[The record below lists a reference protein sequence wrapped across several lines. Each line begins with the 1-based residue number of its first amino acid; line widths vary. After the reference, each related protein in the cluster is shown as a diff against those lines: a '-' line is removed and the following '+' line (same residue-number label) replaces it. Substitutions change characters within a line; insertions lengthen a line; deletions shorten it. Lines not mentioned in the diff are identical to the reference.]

1 MSLAMAQGHDVKA
14 TRDMSATE
22 FKGELDP
29 AMCGVVL
36 VPAATEHLHAALVA
50 SALLNEVHDEES
62 TPGLA
67 LTVAG
72 LDHHLDAACLQVI
85 VAPSTAK
92 GLADATARITTW
104 HPQLPQ
110 PVLLVVRD
118 APLPPPPIVV
128 HRTRA
133 LAERVE
139 ASLEV
144 PYLHRLRLVDE
155 PGQALHG
162 KGRDLKRAR
171 RALLKVLTRLYGAAF
186 VAAGG
191 ASTSPVPHL
200 ELGSAATPT
209 PAIHP

>member
-1 MSLAMAQGHDVKA
+1 MSLAMAQGHDVQA
-14 TRDMSATE
+14 TRDMSASE
-22 FKGELDP
+22 FGGELEP

-36 VPAATEHLHAALVA
+36 VPAAAEHLHAASVA
-50 SALLNEVHDEES
+50 SALLTAVRDEQS
-62 TPGLA
+62 TPGLK

-72 LDHHLDAACLQVI
+72 LDHHLDTTCLQVI

-128 HRTRA
+128 HRARA

-139 ASLEV
+139 AGLEI

-171 RALLKVLTRLYGAAF
+171 GALLKVLARLYGGAF
-186 VAAGG
+186 LAAGG
-191 ASTSPVPHL
+191 ASAAPVPDL
-200 ELGSAATPT
+200 ELGSAADPT